1 MPRAYSYIRFS
12 TPEQSK
18 GHSLQRQMEAAKQY
32 ADKHGLELD
41 EDLTYLDAGV
51 SAYAAQNIDAG
62 MLGSF
67 MNAVQKKQI
76 EKGSYLLVENLDRL
90 SRQVA
95 PLAASLLTQ
104 ICYAGITIVT
114 LNDQKVI
121 SQKVL
126 EEDPSAFL
134 MAILVF
140 MRAHE
145 ESATKALRGLDNWE
159 RKRKAA
165 LATGKAMT
173 AQCPAWLEV
182 EGGKLVINEQ
192 RAAVVRE
199 IFALH
204 LSGLGQEAI
213 ARLLIGRKEAVWGK
227 GKRAA
232 KHWRRSYV
240 AAILANPAVI
250 GDFTPHSCT
259 KVTGKKASVREPK
272 DTIHGYYPAVVSEED
287 FYRVQELHA
296 GARLKGRKGS
306 SEVQFLFSRLAVCPY
321 CGSFWTRMSKGSK
334 SRPSL
339 VCSTAKNRA
348 GCTYRAIPQE
358 VLESAFVDAIV
369 RGVPGRKSE
378 VRVLEEKITAL
389 KAQVEVVDGELSNL
403 LEVVKSGERKND
415 EVLIETGQG
424 WQYLLIHEMQA
435 IEGRKRGLEEE
446 IQLLRR
452 KLQTAKPEL
461 VQALVTDLKE
471 TLATDRQNY
480 KRLNDILLRLCSRVE
495 IDYNRERMTVF
506 YNHTDRITVVP
517 LPGYKKIV
525 ELDESETPTLA
536 DEEYT
541 LAVLGR
547 YEGKNEGAS
556 GSAGV
561 M

>member
-1 MPRAYSYIRFS
+1 MPRAYSYTRFS
-12 TPEQSK
+12 TATQKHGNSYA
-18 GHSLQRQMEAAKQY
+18 RQTELAKRYAAKR
-32 ADKHGLELD
+32 GLELD
-41 EDLTYLDAGV
+41 ETVFYDEGV
-51 SAYAAQNIDAG
+51 SGWNGANKGGALGAFLDGVKAG
-62 MLGSF
+62 EIPKGSF
-67 MNAVQKKQI
+67 
-76 EKGSYLLVENLDRL
+76 LLVESLDRI
-90 SRQVA
+90 SRET
-95 PLAASLLTQ
+95 PRRAAHRLEEICDEGITVVSLLDGEKEFT
-104 ICYAGITIVT
+104 ASMLDKVPMEFLLLIVG
-114 LNDQKVI
+114 
-121 SQKVL
+121 
-126 EEDPSAFL
+126 
-134 MAILVF
+134 F
-140 MRAHE
+140 MRAHD
-145 ESATKALRGLDNWE
+145 ESQKKSERHLDNWQ
-159 RKRKAA
+159 RKRKNA

-182 EGGKLVINEQ
+182 EGDKLVINEQ

-199 IFALH
+199 IYALH
-204 LSGLGQEAI
+204 LGGLGQEAI
-213 ARLLIGRKEAVWGK
+213 ARLLIGRKEPVWGK

-250 GDFTPHSCT
+250 GDFTPHKCT
-259 KVTGKKASVREPK
+259 KVAGKKTSVREPK
-272 DTIHGYYPAVVSEED
+272 DTIHGYFPAVVSEED

-424 WQYLLIHEMQA
+424 WQFLLIHEIQA
-435 IEGRKRGLEEE
+435 LEGRKRGLEEE

-471 TLATDRQNY
+471 TLENDRQNY
-480 KRLNDILLRLCSRVE
+480 KKLNDILLRLCSKIE
-495 IDYNRERMTVF
+495 IDYNRERMQVF
-506 YNHTDRITVVP
+506 YNHTDRFTVVP
-517 LPGYKKIV
+517 LPGYKKAV
-525 ELDESETPTLA
+525 ELDESETATLA

-556 GSAGV
+556 GGAV
-561 M
+561 I

>member
-1 MPRAYSYIRFS
+1 MPRAYSYTRFS
-12 TPEQSK
+12 TATQKHGNSYA
-18 GHSLQRQMEAAKQY
+18 RQTELAKRYAAKR
-32 ADKHGLELD
+32 GLELD
-41 EDLTYLDAGV
+41 ETVFYDEGV
-51 SAYAAQNIDAG
+51 SGWNGANKDGALGAFLRGVEVSEIPK
-62 MLGSF
+62 GSF
-67 MNAVQKKQI
+67 LI
-76 EKGSYLLVENLDRL
+76 VESLDRI
-90 SRQVA
+90 SRET
-95 PLAASLLTQ
+95 PRKAARALEYICDEGITVVSLLDGEKEYT
-104 ICYAGITIVT
+104 ASMLDKEPMEFLLLIVG
-114 LNDQKVI
+114 
-121 SQKVL
+121 
-126 EEDPSAFL
+126 
-134 MAILVF
+134 F
-140 MRAHE
+140 MRAHD
-145 ESATKALRGLDNWE
+145 ESQKKSERHLDNWQ

-165 LATGKAMT
+165 LATGRAMT
-173 AQCPAWLEV
+173 AQAPAWLEV
-182 EGGKLVINEQ
+182 DGNTLVINEQ

-204 LSGLGQEAI
+204 LGGLGQEAI
-213 ARLLIGRKEAVWGK
+213 ARLLVERKEPVWGK
-227 GKRAA
+227 GKRAG

-240 AAILANPAVI
+240 ATILANPAVI

-259 KVTGKKASVREPK
+259 KVSGKKTSVRQPL

-321 CGSFWTRMSKGSK
+321 CGSFWTRINKGSK
-334 SRPSL
+334 RRPSL

-348 GCTYRAIPQE
+348 GCIYRPIPQE
-358 VLESAFVDAIV
+358 VLEEAFIASIM
-369 RGVPGRKSE
+369 RGVPGRASE
-378 VRVLEEKITAL
+378 VRVLEEKIASV
-389 KAQVEVVDGELSNL
+389 KAQLEGVDGELSNL
-403 LEVVKSGERKND
+403 LEVIKAGERRTD
-415 EVLIETGQG
+415 EVLLETGEG
-424 WQYLLIHEMQA
+424 WQFLLIHEMQA

-471 TLATDRQNY
+471 TLENDRQNY
-480 KRLNDILLRLCSRVE
+480 KKLNDILLRLCSRIE

-517 LPGYKKIV
+517 LLGYKKVV

-547 YEGKNEGAS
+547 YEGKNEVAS

-561 M
+561 I